1 MSSQLEFDLYNIFAV
16 FIKLV
21 QPLLF
26 KNGPGKQITVISVLF
41 YSSVLENCQISNWL
55 VGGFTCI
62 CHINSILDINV
73 FLPGFALVIHLFSV
87 TPAMLH
93 RYTRSFP
100 VQHFFNLNLKGNTT
114 EFCSCPIS
122 YRIFRIAL
130 RHWGYLPI
138 GEMGKFCWEGNFFVV
153 VGIWGGVILTTQN
166 FFRVKKQHL
175 VKIPSVGVNVNFCRD
190 NFFIGWWKFE
200 EEWF

>member
-1 MSSQLEFDLYNIFAV
+1 MDL
-16 FIKLV
+16 
-21 QPLLF
+21 
-26 KNGPGKQITVISVLF
+26 KNITVISVLF

-138 GEMGKFCWEGNFFVV
+138 GEMGNFAGREIFLWWWE
-153 VGIWGGVILTTQN
+153 
-166 FFRVKKQHL
+166 
-175 VKIPSVGVNVNFCRD
+175 S
-190 NFFIGWWKFE
+190 E
-200 EEWF
+200 EEWFWPFKAKKPHIVKISPVWVKVKFCW